1 MAPSLPIERTRTPVR
16 GWPTLWRWKHH
27 PSAAGLTLVEALV
40 TLSLLAL
47 LLTLAAPSFDDFL
60 RRRRLEGQSARW
72 LADLQHL
79 RSTAVGR
86 RQALRLT
93 WLADEQGSGWLIHSG
108 EADACSLESGGD
120 GRVRCV
126 EGTQVLRSHWLPVGS
141 RLRVQSNVTSM
152 RVDPRQG
159 SVSPTGS
166 WELSSGESHRLRHV
180 VNLLG
185 RTRLCTPALRLTG
198 VPPC

>member
-1 MAPSLPIERTRTPVR
+1 MVPPECTPAVDPTRSGRGPGGSAGAGFTLIE
-16 GWPTLWRWKHH
+16 L
-27 PSAAGLTLVEALV
+27 LV

-47 LLTLAAPSFDDFL
+47 LLALAAPSFEDFL
-60 RRRRLEGQSARW
+60 LRRRLEGQSARW

-108 EADACSLESGGD
+108 DADACALEPGGD
-120 GRVRCV
+120 GSLRCD
-126 EGTQVLRSHWLPVGS
+126 EGTLVLRSHWLPLAS
-141 RLRVQSNVTSM
+141 RLRVQANVVSM

-159 SVSPTGS
+159 TFSPTGS
-166 WELSSGESHRLRHV
+166 WEVSSGEQHRLRHV

-185 RTRLCTPALRLTG
+185 RTRLCTPELRLPG

>member
-1 MAPSLPIERTRTPVR
+1 MVPPDCTP
-16 GWPTLWRWKHH
+16 
-27 PSAAGLTLVEALV
+27 AGGRARNSGRPRNGGGAGVTLVEVLV

-47 LLTLAAPSFDDFL
+47 LLALAAPSFEDFL
-60 RRRRLEGQSARW
+60 LRRRLEGQSTQW

-108 EADACSLESGGD
+108 DADACALEPGGD
-120 GRVRCV
+120 GSVRCA
-126 EGTQVLRSHWLPVGS
+126 EGTLVLRSHWLPVRS
-141 RLRVQSNVTSM
+141 RLRVQANVVSM

-159 SVSPTGS
+159 TFSPTGS
-166 WELSSGESHRLRHV
+166 WEVSSGEQHRLRHV

-185 RTRLCTPALRLTG
+185 RTRLCTPELRLPG